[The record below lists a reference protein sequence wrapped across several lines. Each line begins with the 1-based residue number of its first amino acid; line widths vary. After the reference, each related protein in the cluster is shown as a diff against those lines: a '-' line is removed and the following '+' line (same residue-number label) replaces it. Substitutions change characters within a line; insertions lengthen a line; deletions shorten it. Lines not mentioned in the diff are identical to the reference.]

1 MWVCGKCA
9 CVSQYSWPQYL
20 FMVCRRHVPTQ
31 GRKQH
36 VFILEWDPDLFD
48 KGVRGE
54 KGICVQKRREVICVC
69 VCERGR
75 GRWMES
81 GWQSLFEPRAAVEDY
96 GPSDQNEG
104 GNRKKEMGER
114 ARTGRCQHV
123 SQIHWICLTSVW
135 SQSIAWKCHDSGRA
149 VVLMNSVNNGVI
161 LIYVDIKHHISSW
174 QVQ

>member
-36 VFILEWDPDLFD
+36 VFILEWDPDLCD

-69 VCERGR
+69 VCVSEGEEDGWKAVDRVCLNRELLWRITAPLIRTREEIERRKWERERGQADVN
-75 GRWMES
+75 M
-81 GWQSLFEPRAAVEDY
+81 SLRSTGFAWPAF
-96 GPSDQNEG
+96 GLNPLL
-104 GNRKKEMGER
+104 GNTTIQGE
-114 ARTGRCQHV
+114 
-123 SQIHWICLTSVW
+123 L
-135 SQSIAWKCHDSGRA
+135 
-149 VVLMNSVNNGVI
+149 
-161 LIYVDIKHHISSW
+161 
-174 QVQ
+174 